1 MKRGSWGDC
10 GDELLVFKG
19 KIMSIY
25 EILNNSRVMWF
36 IWVIVWGIIS
46 FIWIIYTIKAQ
57 NKDSINKEKLER
69 YKELSKILI
78 KLKLDFETIKYEIE
92 ESMDY
97 WYWCEE
103 DYEKLNEDLNKVRT
117 DFYNNIFPLLFLFN
131 TKLNNLIWELYE
143 ETFIFY
149 YKKEEYIKRYNFEEK
164 IDEILTLLSKEIWV
178 NIKLKIKH
186 PNDIEK
192 LRKEKY
198 KYEDEY
204 MDFLAEEQKI

>member
-1 MKRGSWGDC
+1 
-10 GDELLVFKG
+10 
-19 KIMSIY
+19 
-25 EILNNSRVMWF
+25 MWF

-57 NKDSINKEKLER
+57 NKDSINKEKLEL

-78 KLKLDFETIKYEIE
+78 KLKLDFEAIKYEIE

-97 WYWCEE
+97 WYWYEE
-103 DYEKLNEDLNKVRT
+103 DYEKLNEDLNKIRT

-143 ETFIFY
+143 DTFIFY

-164 IDEILTLLSKEIWV
+164 IDEILSLLSKEIGV

-192 LRKEKY
+192 LRKEQCE
-198 KYEDEY
+198 YEDKY
-204 MDFLAEEQKI
+204 LDFLVEEHKI